1 MTVLQRKAFLLPTV
15 FAATLSI
22 LRAGCS
28 SSKPRVTET
37 TVTQT
42 NPDTGT
48 TVSKTTGVSENPK
61 GNETTTW
68 SSTTLKNE

>member
-1 MTVLQRKAFLLPTV
+1 MVGAQWKAFSSLVVMLVAIISTIGP
-15 FAATLSI
+15 
-22 LRAGCS
+22 GCS

-48 TVSKTTGVSENPK
+48 TVTKTTGVEEK
-61 GNETTTW
+61 GKNETTTW
-68 SSTTLKNE
+68 TSTTLKK